1 MMKKEAMNEVHALYD
16 EIERLRKK
24 LRDAENLID
33 AIRNG
38 CIDALVVSGTG
49 EDSIY
54 TLKGADHTYRIL
66 IETMDEGAVIL
77 SREGAILYCNRQFAK
92 MLMANI
98 NHVIGNSISEYLDPK
113 DRATFQ
119 SLRDQAFAEQ
129 GAKAEIHLKA
139 AHGGRIPTLISLR
152 TLSMDDMDVLCLVV
166 TDLTDQK
173 KTEEILKA
181 YSQRLYR
188 QNAELKRRAE
198 QLARLSSEL
207 TMAEQKERKRMS
219 KILHDGLQQL
229 LASAKLQI
237 SCMSEEL
244 TDSEQ
249 KQSVREVEEIL
260 ADSIKISRSLSMD
273 LSPPIL
279 HEGGI
284 SAGLE
289 WLAQSMLEKHDMT
302 VDLKLLPCAD
312 LPEHVNVLAFES
324 VRELL
329 FNAVKHAKVKCA
341 RVGLQQED
349 DNHVRITVSDTGAG
363 FEVSRL
369 ESGQGSGGGFGLFS
383 IRERITLIGGSMQIQ
398 SIPGQGSCFTLLFP
412 SKMPAAAAL
421 SDQIE
426 QSIPPFGLKPPAQR
440 ILSRVLIADDHTL
453 FRDGIARILSR
464 EEDIEVVGQA
474 TNGQEVIDLAR
485 ELRPHV
491 ILMDISMPGIS
502 GIEATAVIHREFP
515 EIRIIGLSMY
525 EDLERARVMY
535 QAGAVDYKN
544 KACAASELLLAVRA

>member
-1 MMKKEAMNEVHALYD
+1 MMEKEVIYQEHALYD
-16 EIERLRKK
+16 EIERLSKK
-24 LRDAENLID
+24 LRDAEDLID

-38 CIDALVVSGTG
+38 RIDALVVPGAG

-98 NHVIGNSISEYLDPK
+98 NHVIGNSISEFLDPQ
-113 DRATFQ
+113 DRETFQ
-119 SLRDQAFAEQ
+119 ALHDRAFAEK

-139 AHGGRIPTLISLR
+139 AQGDRIPTLISLR
-152 TLSMDDMDVLCLVV
+152 SLSMDDMNVLCLVV
-166 TDLTDQK
+166 TDLTEQK

-198 QLARLSSEL
+198 QMARLSSEL

-237 SCMSEEL
+237 SCMSEEF
-244 TDSEQ
+244 DSEQ
-249 KQSVREVEEIL
+249 KQSVVEVEEIL

-284 SAGLE
+284 SAALE
-289 WLAQSMLEKHDMT
+289 WLVRSMLEKHDMT
-302 VDLKLLPCAD
+302 VDLELLPCAD
-312 LPEHVNVLAFES
+312 LPEHVKVLAFES

-341 RVGLQQED
+341 KVSLQQED

-363 FEVSRL
+363 FEVGRL

-383 IRERITLIGGSMQIQ
+383 IRERISLIGGSLQIQ
-398 SIPGQGSCFTLLFP
+398 STPGQGSCFTLLFP
-412 SKMPAAAAL
+412 SKMPTAAVL

-426 QSIPPFGLKPPAQR
+426 QSIPPFGLTPPAQR
-440 ILSRVLIADDHTL
+440 TLTRVLLADDHTL
-453 FRDGIARILSR
+453 FREGIARILSR

-474 TNGQEVIDLAR
+474 TNGQEVINMAR

-525 EDLERARVMY
+525 EDLERARVIY

-544 KACAASELLLAVRA
+544 KACAASELLSAVRA